1 MNLYLFALNEQGKN
15 AVTSLR
21 GHVEPA
27 EASLGR
33 SEFGELCHECLGR
46 CADEVADSLLRQLT
60 TFTFF
65 AYLYTSWKFKHG
77 HIERRTSGAIQG
89 EKQRE

>member
-1 MNLYLFALNEQGKN
+1 MNLYLFALNEKGKN

-27 EASLGR
+27 EANLGR

-46 CADEVADSLLRQLT
+46 CADEVADPLLRRLNDIQILRLPL
-60 TFTFF
+60 
-65 AYLYTSWKFKHG
+65 YLLESQAWSH
-77 HIERRTSGAIQG
+77 
-89 EKQRE
+89 

>member
-1 MNLYLFALNEQGKN
+1 MNLYLFALNEKGKN

-27 EASLGR
+27 EANLGR
-33 SEFGELCHECLGR
+33 IEFGELCHECLGR
-46 CADEVADSLLRQLT
+46 CADEVADPLLRRLT
-60 TFTFF
+60 AFTFF